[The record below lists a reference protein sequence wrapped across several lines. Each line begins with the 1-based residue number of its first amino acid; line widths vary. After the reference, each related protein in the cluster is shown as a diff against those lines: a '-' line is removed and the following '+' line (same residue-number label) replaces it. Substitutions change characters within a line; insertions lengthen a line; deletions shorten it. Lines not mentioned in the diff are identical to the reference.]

1 MSLRISEVPSAA
13 AKRLARALS
22 SRFHFTEASAF
33 PGFKL
38 LFRLMTHGDDQ
49 MRFPSAMLIIAAR
62 KLRAGVPWMSL
73 VQRVEGTQ
81 RVDMEA
87 ETDFYWK
94 CRWRSEER
102 NNKLKSRSG
111 KKKKWLMAR
120 DWGIIKIGDCGFKF
134 E

>member
-1 MSLRISEVPSAA
+1 
-13 AKRLARALS
+13 
-22 SRFHFTEASAF
+22 
-33 PGFKL
+33 
-38 LFRLMTHGDDQ
+38 MTHGDDQ